1 MNHIV
6 IVFLLISS
14 VLNAQHLLPQP
25 KEVNLHKG
33 QFKIAK
39 NIKVRVTK
47 PSLDLNRYTQRFI
60 HRLEYSSGV
69 YFQHHKL
76 QDTISSYEIVI
87 KTNSTT
93 ENIHIETN
101 ESYSISIANNK
112 VIIDAENNIGAYRA
126 LETLLQLIKT
136 SKDGPF
142 FNNCRIVDEPRFKWR
157 GLLIDVCRHWIP
169 KHIIKRN
176 IDAMAAV
183 KMNVLHLHLT
193 DDQSF
198 RIESKKFP
206 KLHELGNNG
215 NYFTQED
222 IKEIIQY
229 ARERGIR
236 VVPEFDI
243 PGHITSWLI
252 GYPKLA
258 SANRKYEIPNK
269 YGVFKASLNPIE
281 EYTYQF
287 LDTLLT
293 EMSQVFPDAYFH
305 IGGDENKGSD
315 WNHNKKIQKFMT
327 KMELKNNHELQTY
340 FNRRILTILT
350 RNKKIMVGWDEIYD
364 PNMPNSIVIQ
374 SWRGKES
381 MIHSAKNG
389 FPSLLSNGYYL
400 DKAYKIE
407 DYYENDPLP
416 QGIALTDSN
425 REMILG
431 GEATMWSEI
440 VDQTTI
446 ESRIWP
452 SALAIAERLWSSSEN
467 CNTKNFYIKVPF
479 ISNKI
484 QEFGLTHLS
493 YQEAL
498 LGLISNN
505 SSVQTIKPLIK
516 ALEPIRGYKRHDFLR
531 KTIRYSTISPLN
543 RIADACYVESFTA
556 RNFNTLVRENC
567 QKDGFCRYRKD
578 IKYWLAVWARSA
590 EYFQNISHKSTA
602 LSEVQELALK
612 VQEICE
618 LSWRKVNSPSELT
631 DRENQRAKKLISEI
645 DTYELDIR
653 FSPIDGIK
661 ILFN

>member
-1 MNHIV
+1 MKHIV
-6 IVFLLISS
+6 IVFLFISS

-25 KEVNLHKG
+25 KELNLHEGK
-33 QFKIAK
+33 FKIAN
-39 NIKVRVTK
+39 NIKVRVTR
-47 PSLDLNRYTQRFI
+47 PSLKLNKYTERFI
-60 HRLEYSSGV
+60 QRLEYSSGV
-69 YFQHHKL
+69 YFQHHKI
-76 QDTISSYEIVI
+76 QDTISSYEIVVN
-87 KTNSTT
+87 TNSTT

-101 ESYSISIANNK
+101 ESYAISITSNK
-112 VIIDAENNIGAYRA
+112 VIITAENNIGAYRA
-126 LETLLQLIKT
+126 LETLLQLITT
-136 SKDGPF
+136 SKNGPF
-142 FNNCRIVDEPRFKWR
+142 FNNCSIVDEPRFKWR

-169 KHIIKRN
+169 PHIIKRN

-193 DDQSF
+193 EDQGF

-222 IKEIIQY
+222 IKGIIQY
-229 ARERGIR
+229 ANDRGIR

-243 PGHITSWLI
+243 PGHITSWLV

-258 SANRKYEIPNK
+258 SANRNYEIATK
-269 YGVFKASLNPIE
+269 YGVFKASLNPTE
-281 EYTYQF
+281 EYSYQF

-293 EMSQVFPDAYFH
+293 EMCQLFPDAYFH
-305 IGGDENKGSD
+305 IGGDENNGSD
-315 WNHNKKIQKFMT
+315 WNQNKKIQKFMT
-327 KMELKNNHELQTY
+327 KMELKNNHELQAY
-340 FNRRILTILT
+340 FNKRILPILI
-350 RNKKIMVGWDEIYD
+350 RNKKIMIGWDEIYD
-364 PNMPNSIVIQ
+364 SNMPNSIAIQ

-381 MIHSAKNG
+381 MIHAAKNG

-400 DKAYKIE
+400 DKVYKIE

-416 QGIALTDSN
+416 QGIDLTESQQK
-425 REMILG
+425 MILG

-467 CNTKNFYIKVPF
+467 CDTKNFYVKVPF
-479 ISNKI
+479 ISNKL
-484 QEFGLTHLS
+484 QEFGLTHIN

-505 SSVQTIKPLIK
+505 SSVQTWKPFIK
-516 ALEPIRGYKRHDFLR
+516 ALEPIRGYKRHDFLK
-531 KTIRYSTISPLN
+531 KTLKYSTITPLN

-556 RNFNTLVRENC
+556 RKFNTLIHKNC
-567 QKDGFCRYRKD
+567 KKAGFCQYRND
-578 IKYWLAVWARSA
+578 IKYWLAKWAKSA
-590 EYFQNISHKSTA
+590 ENFQRISYKSTA
-602 LSEVQELALK
+602 LSEAHELALK

-618 LSWRKVNSPSELT
+618 LAWRKVNSPSELT

-645 DTYELDIR
+645 DTYQLDIR
-653 FSPIDGIK
+653 FAPIDGIK

>member
-1 MNHIV
+1 MKHIV
-6 IVFLLISS
+6 IIFLFISS

-25 KEVNLHKG
+25 KELNLHEGK
-33 QFKIAK
+33 FKIAN
-39 NIKVRVTK
+39 NIKVRVTR
-47 PSLDLNRYTQRFI
+47 PSLKLNKYTERFI
-60 HRLEYSSGV
+60 QRLEYSSGV
-69 YFQHHKL
+69 YFQHHKI
-76 QDTISSYEIVI
+76 QDTISSYEIVVN
-87 KTNSTT
+87 TNSTT

-101 ESYSISIANNK
+101 ESYAISVTSNK
-112 VIIDAENNIGAYRA
+112 VIITAENNIGAYRA
-126 LETLLQLIKT
+126 LETLLQLITT
-136 SKDGPF
+136 SKNGPF
-142 FNNCRIVDEPRFKWR
+142 FNNCSIVDEPRFKWR

-169 KHIIKRN
+169 PHIIKRN

-193 DDQSF
+193 EDQGF

-222 IKEIIQY
+222 IKGIIQY
-229 ARERGIR
+229 ANDRGIR

-243 PGHITSWLI
+243 PGHITSWLV

-258 SANRKYEIPNK
+258 SANRNYEIATK
-269 YGVFKASLNPIE
+269 YGVFKASLNPTE
-281 EYTYQF
+281 EYSYQF

-293 EMSQVFPDAYFH
+293 EMCQLFPDAYFH
-305 IGGDENKGSD
+305 IGGDENNGSD
-315 WNHNKKIQKFMT
+315 WNQNKKIQKFMT
-327 KMELKNNHELQTY
+327 KMELKNNHELQAY
-340 FNRRILTILT
+340 FNKRILPILI
-350 RNKKIMVGWDEIYD
+350 RNKKIMIGWDEIYD
-364 PNMPNSIVIQ
+364 SNMPNSIAIQ

-381 MIHSAKNG
+381 MIHAAKNG

-400 DKAYKIE
+400 DKVYKIE

-416 QGIALTDSN
+416 QGIDLTESQQK
-425 REMILG
+425 MILG

-467 CNTKNFYIKVPF
+467 CDTKNFYVKVPF
-479 ISNKI
+479 ISNKL
-484 QEFGLTHLS
+484 QEFGLTHIN

-505 SSVQTIKPLIK
+505 SSVQTWKPFIK
-516 ALEPIRGYKRHDFLR
+516 ALEPIRGYKRHDFLK
-531 KTIRYSTISPLN
+531 KTLKYSTITPLN

-556 RNFNTLVRENC
+556 RKFNTLIHKNC
-567 QKDGFCRYRKD
+567 KKAGFCQYRND
-578 IKYWLAVWARSA
+578 IKYWLAKWAQSA
-590 EYFQNISHKSTA
+590 ENFQRISYKSTA
-602 LSEVQELALK
+602 LSEAHELALK

-618 LSWRKVNSPSELT
+618 LAWRKVNSPSELT

-645 DTYELDIR
+645 DTYQLDIR
-653 FSPIDGIK
+653 FAPIDGIK

>member
-1 MNHIV
+1 MKHIV
-6 IVFLLISS
+6 IIFLFISS

-25 KEVNLHKG
+25 KELNLHEGK
-33 QFKIAK
+33 FKIAN
-39 NIKVRVTK
+39 NIKVRVTR
-47 PSLDLNRYTQRFI
+47 PSLKLNRYTERFI
-60 HRLEYSSGV
+60 QRLEYSSGV
-69 YFQHHKL
+69 YFQHHKI

-87 KTNSTT
+87 NTNSTT

-101 ESYSISIANNK
+101 ESYAISITSNK
-112 VIIDAENNIGAYRA
+112 VIITAENNIGAYRA
-126 LETLLQLIKT
+126 LETLLQLITT
-136 SKDGPF
+136 SENGPF
-142 FNNCRIVDEPRFKWR
+142 FNNCSIVDEPRFKWR

-169 KHIIKRN
+169 PHIIKRN

-193 DDQSF
+193 EDQGF

-229 ARERGIR
+229 ANERGIR

-243 PGHITSWLI
+243 PGHITSWLV

-258 SANRKYEIPNK
+258 SANRNYEIATK
-269 YGVFKASLNPIE
+269 YGVFKASLNPTE

-293 EMSQVFPDAYFH
+293 EMCQLFPDAYFH
-305 IGGDENKGSD
+305 IGGDENNGSD
-315 WNHNKKIQKFMT
+315 WNQNKKIQKFMT
-327 KMELKNNHELQTY
+327 KMELKNNHELQAY
-340 FNRRILTILT
+340 FNKRILPILI
-350 RNKKIMVGWDEIYD
+350 RNKKIMIGWDEIYD
-364 PNMPNSIVIQ
+364 SNMPNSIAIQ

-381 MIHSAKNG
+381 MIHAAKNG

-400 DKAYKIE
+400 DKVYKIE

-416 QGIALTDSN
+416 KGIDLTESQQK
-425 REMILG
+425 MILG

-467 CNTKNFYIKVPF
+467 CDTKNFYVKVPF
-479 ISNKI
+479 ISNKL
-484 QEFGLTHLS
+484 QEFGLTHIN
-493 YQEAL
+493 YQETL

-505 SSVQTIKPLIK
+505 SSVQTWKPFIKV
-516 ALEPIRGYKRHDFLR
+516 LEPIRGYKRHDFLK
-531 KTIRYSTISPLN
+531 KTLKHSSITPLN

-556 RNFNTLVRENC
+556 RNFNKLIHKNC
-567 QKDGFCRYRKD
+567 KKDGFCKYRND
-578 IKYWLAVWARSA
+578 IKYWLAKWAKSA
-590 EYFQNISHKSTA
+590 ENFQRISYKSTA
-602 LSEVQELALK
+602 LSEAHELALK

-618 LSWRKVNSPSELT
+618 LAWRKVNSPSELT

-645 DTYELDIR
+645 DTYQLDIR
-653 FSPIDGIK
+653 FAPIDGIK

>member
-1 MNHIV
+1 MKHIV
-6 IVFLLISS
+6 IIFLFISS

-25 KEVNLHKG
+25 KELNLHEGK
-33 QFKIAK
+33 FKIAN
-39 NIKVRVTK
+39 NIKVRVTR
-47 PSLDLNRYTQRFI
+47 PSLKLNRYTERFI
-60 HRLEYSSGV
+60 QRLEYSSGV
-69 YFQHHKL
+69 YFQHHKI

-87 KTNSTT
+87 NTNSTT

-101 ESYSISIANNK
+101 ESYAISITSNK
-112 VIIDAENNIGAYRA
+112 VIITAENNIGAYRA
-126 LETLLQLIKT
+126 LETLLQLITT
-136 SKDGPF
+136 SENGPF
-142 FNNCRIVDEPRFKWR
+142 FNNCSIVDEPRFKWR

-169 KHIIKRN
+169 PHIIKRN

-193 DDQSF
+193 EDQGF

-229 ARERGIR
+229 ANERGIR

-243 PGHITSWLI
+243 PGHITSWLV

-258 SANRKYEIPNK
+258 SANRNYEIATK
-269 YGVFKASLNPIE
+269 YGVFKASLNPTE

-293 EMSQVFPDAYFH
+293 EMCQLFPDAYFH
-305 IGGDENKGSD
+305 IGGDENNGSD
-315 WNHNKKIQKFMT
+315 WNQNKKIQKFMT
-327 KMELKNNHELQTY
+327 KMELKNNHELQAY
-340 FNRRILTILT
+340 FNKRILPILI
-350 RNKKIMVGWDEIYD
+350 RNKKIMIGWDEIYD
-364 PNMPNSIVIQ
+364 SNMPNSIAIQ

-381 MIHSAKNG
+381 MIHAAKNG

-400 DKAYKIE
+400 DKVYKIE

-416 QGIALTDSN
+416 KGIDLTESQQK
-425 REMILG
+425 MILG

-467 CNTKNFYIKVPF
+467 CDTKNFYVKVPF
-479 ISNKI
+479 ISNKL
-484 QEFGLTHLS
+484 QEFGLTHIN
-493 YQEAL
+493 YQETL

-505 SSVQTIKPLIK
+505 SSVQTWKPFIKV
-516 ALEPIRGYKRHDFLR
+516 LEPIRGYKRHDFLK
-531 KTIRYSTISPLN
+531 KTLKYSSITPLN

-556 RNFNTLVRENC
+556 RNFNKLIHKNC
-567 QKDGFCRYRKD
+567 KKDGFCKYRND
-578 IKYWLAVWARSA
+578 IKYWLAKWAKSA
-590 EYFQNISHKSTA
+590 ENFQRISYKSTA
-602 LSEVQELALK
+602 LSEAHELALK

-618 LSWRKVNSPSELT
+618 LAWRKVNSPSELT

-645 DTYELDIR
+645 DTYQLDIR
-653 FSPIDGIK
+653 FAPIDGIK

>member
-1 MNHIV
+1 MKHIV
-6 IVFLLISS
+6 IIFLFISS

-25 KEVNLHKG
+25 KELNLHEGK
-33 QFKIAK
+33 FKIAN
-39 NIKVRVTK
+39 NIKVRVTR
-47 PSLDLNRYTQRFI
+47 PSLKLNKYTERFI
-60 HRLEYSSGV
+60 QRLEYSSGV
-69 YFQHHKL
+69 YFQHHKI
-76 QDTISSYEIVI
+76 QDTISSYEIVVN
-87 KTNSTT
+87 TNSTT

-101 ESYSISIANNK
+101 ESYAISVTSNK
-112 VIIDAENNIGAYRA
+112 VIITAENNIGAYRA
-126 LETLLQLIKT
+126 LETLLQLITT
-136 SKDGPF
+136 SKNGPF
-142 FNNCRIVDEPRFKWR
+142 FNNCSIVDEPRFKWR

-169 KHIIKRN
+169 PHIIKRN

-193 DDQSF
+193 EDQGF

-222 IKEIIQY
+222 IKGIIQY
-229 ARERGIR
+229 ANDRGIR

-243 PGHITSWLI
+243 PGHITSWLV

-258 SANRKYEIPNK
+258 SANRNYEIATK
-269 YGVFKASLNPIE
+269 YGVFKASLNPTE
-281 EYTYQF
+281 EYSYQF

-293 EMSQVFPDAYFH
+293 EMCQLFPDAYFH
-305 IGGDENKGSD
+305 IGGDENNGSD
-315 WNHNKKIQKFMT
+315 WNQNKKIQKFMT
-327 KMELKNNHELQTY
+327 KMELKNNHELQAY
-340 FNRRILTILT
+340 FNKRILPILI
-350 RNKKIMVGWDEIYD
+350 RNKKIMIGWDEIYD
-364 PNMPNSIVIQ
+364 SNMPNSIAIQ

-381 MIHSAKNG
+381 MIHAAKNG

-400 DKAYKIE
+400 DKVYKIE

-416 QGIALTDSN
+416 QGIDLTESQQK
-425 REMILG
+425 MILG

-452 SALAIAERLWSSSEN
+452 STLAIAERLWSSSEN
-467 CNTKNFYIKVPF
+467 CDTKNFYVKVPF
-479 ISNKI
+479 ISNKL
-484 QEFGLTHLS
+484 QEFGLTHIN

-505 SSVQTIKPLIK
+505 SSVQTWKPFIK
-516 ALEPIRGYKRHDFLR
+516 ALEPIRGYKRHDFLK
-531 KTIRYSTISPLN
+531 KTLKYSPITPLN

-556 RNFNTLVRENC
+556 RKFNTLIHKNC
-567 QKDGFCRYRKD
+567 KKDGFCQYRNG
-578 IKYWLAVWARSA
+578 IKYWLAKWAKSA
-590 EYFQNISHKSTA
+590 ENFQRISYKSTA
-602 LSEVQELALK
+602 LSEAHELALK

-618 LSWRKVNSPSELT
+618 LAWRKVNSPSELT

-645 DTYELDIR
+645 DTYQLDIR
-653 FSPIDGIK
+653 FAPIDGIK

>member
-1 MNHIV
+1 MKHIV
-6 IVFLLISS
+6 IIFLFISS

-25 KEVNLHKG
+25 KELNLHEGK
-33 QFKIAK
+33 FKIAN
-39 NIKVRVTK
+39 NIKVRVTR
-47 PSLDLNRYTQRFI
+47 PSLKLNRYTERFI
-60 HRLEYSSGV
+60 QRLEYSSGV
-69 YFQHHKL
+69 YFQHHKI

-87 KTNSTT
+87 NTNSTT

-101 ESYSISIANNK
+101 ESYAISITSNK
-112 VIIDAENNIGAYRA
+112 VIITAENNIGAYRA
-126 LETLLQLIKT
+126 LETLLQLITT
-136 SKDGPF
+136 SENGPF
-142 FNNCRIVDEPRFKWR
+142 FNNCSIVDEPRFKWR

-169 KHIIKRN
+169 PHIIKRN

-193 DDQSF
+193 EDQGF

-229 ARERGIR
+229 ANERGIR

-243 PGHITSWLI
+243 PGHITSWLV

-258 SANRKYEIPNK
+258 SANRNYEIATK
-269 YGVFKASLNPIE
+269 YGVFKASLNPTE

-293 EMSQVFPDAYFH
+293 EMCQLFPDAYFH
-305 IGGDENKGSD
+305 IGGDENNGSD
-315 WNHNKKIQKFMT
+315 WNQNKKIQKFMT
-327 KMELKNNHELQTY
+327 KMELKNNHELQAY
-340 FNRRILTILT
+340 FNKRILPILI
-350 RNKKIMVGWDEIYD
+350 RNKKIMIGWDEIYD
-364 PNMPNSIVIQ
+364 SNMPNSIAIQ

-381 MIHSAKNG
+381 MIHAAKNG

-400 DKAYKIE
+400 DKVYKIE

-416 QGIALTDSN
+416 QGIDLTESQQK
-425 REMILG
+425 MILG

-467 CNTKNFYIKVPF
+467 CDTKNFYVKVPF
-479 ISNKI
+479 ISNKL
-484 QEFGLTHLS
+484 QEFGLTHIN
-493 YQEAL
+493 YQETL

-505 SSVQTIKPLIK
+505 SSVQTWKPFIKV
-516 ALEPIRGYKRHDFLR
+516 LEPIRGYKRHDFLK
-531 KTIRYSTISPLN
+531 KTLKYSSITPLN

-556 RNFNTLVRENC
+556 RNFNKLIHKNC
-567 QKDGFCRYRKD
+567 KKDGFCKYRND
-578 IKYWLAVWARSA
+578 IKYWLAKWAKSA
-590 EYFQNISHKSTA
+590 ENFQRISYKSTA
-602 LSEVQELALK
+602 LSEAHELALK

-618 LSWRKVNSPSELT
+618 LAWRKVNSPSELT

-645 DTYELDIR
+645 DTYQLDIR
-653 FSPIDGIK
+653 FAPIDGIK

>member
-1 MNHIV
+1 MKHIV
-6 IVFLLISS
+6 IIFLFISS

-25 KEVNLHKG
+25 KELNLHEGK
-33 QFKIAK
+33 FKIAN
-39 NIKVRVTK
+39 NIKVRVTR
-47 PSLDLNRYTQRFI
+47 PSLKLNKYTERFI
-60 HRLEYSSGV
+60 QRLEYSSGV
-69 YFQHHKL
+69 YFQHHKI
-76 QDTISSYEIVI
+76 QDTISSYEIVVN
-87 KTNSTT
+87 TNSTT

-101 ESYSISIANNK
+101 ESYAISVTSNK
-112 VIIDAENNIGAYRA
+112 VIITAENNIGAYRA
-126 LETLLQLIKT
+126 LETLLQLITT
-136 SKDGPF
+136 SKNGPF
-142 FNNCRIVDEPRFKWR
+142 FNNCSIVDEPRFKWR

-169 KHIIKRN
+169 PHIIKRN

-193 DDQSF
+193 EDQGF

-222 IKEIIQY
+222 IKGIIQY
-229 ARERGIR
+229 ANDRGIR

-243 PGHITSWLI
+243 PGHITSWLV

-258 SANRKYEIPNK
+258 SANRNYEIATK
-269 YGVFKASLNPIE
+269 YGVFKASLNPTE
-281 EYTYQF
+281 EYSYQF

-293 EMSQVFPDAYFH
+293 EMCQLFPDAYFH
-305 IGGDENKGSD
+305 IGGDENNGSD
-315 WNHNKKIQKFMT
+315 WNQNKKIQKFMT
-327 KMELKNNHELQTY
+327 KMELKNNHELQAY
-340 FNRRILTILT
+340 FNKRILPILI
-350 RNKKIMVGWDEIYD
+350 RNKKIMIGWDEIYD
-364 PNMPNSIVIQ
+364 SNMPNSIAIQ

-381 MIHSAKNG
+381 MIHAAKNG

-400 DKAYKIE
+400 DKVYKIE

-416 QGIALTDSN
+416 QGIDLTESQQK
-425 REMILG
+425 MILG

-467 CNTKNFYIKVPF
+467 CDTKNFYVKVPF
-479 ISNKI
+479 ISNKL
-484 QEFGLTHLS
+484 QEFGLTHIN

-505 SSVQTIKPLIK
+505 SSVQTWKPFIK
-516 ALEPIRGYKRHDFLR
+516 ALEPIRGYKRHDFLK
-531 KTIRYSTISPLN
+531 KTLKYSTITPLN

-556 RNFNTLVRENC
+556 RKFNTLIHKNC
-567 QKDGFCRYRKD
+567 KKAGFCQYRND
-578 IKYWLAVWARSA
+578 IKYWLAKWAKSA
-590 EYFQNISHKSTA
+590 ENFQRISYKSTA
-602 LSEVQELALK
+602 LSEAHELALK

-618 LSWRKVNSPSELT
+618 LAWRKVNSPSELT

-645 DTYELDIR
+645 DTYQLDIR
-653 FSPIDGIK
+653 FAPIDGIK

>member
-1 MNHIV
+1 MKHIV
-6 IVFLLISS
+6 IVFLFISS

-25 KEVNLHKG
+25 KELNLHEGK
-33 QFKIAK
+33 FKIAN
-39 NIKVRVTK
+39 NIKVRVTR
-47 PSLDLNRYTQRFI
+47 PSLKLNRYTERFI
-60 HRLEYSSGV
+60 QRLEYSSGV
-69 YFQHHKL
+69 YFQHHKI

-87 KTNSTT
+87 NTNSTT
-93 ENIHIETN
+93 KNIHIETN
-101 ESYSISIANNK
+101 ESYAISITSNK
-112 VIIDAENNIGAYRA
+112 VIITAENNIGAYRA
-126 LETLLQLIKT
+126 LETLLQLIST
-136 SKDGPF
+136 SKNGPF
-142 FNNCRIVDEPRFKWR
+142 FNNCSIVDEPRFKWR

-169 KHIIKRN
+169 PHIIKRN

-193 DDQSF
+193 EDQGF

-229 ARERGIR
+229 ANERGIR

-243 PGHITSWLI
+243 PGHITSWLV

-258 SANRKYEIPNK
+258 SANRKYEIATK
-269 YGVFKASLNPIE
+269 YGVFKASLNPTE

-293 EMSQVFPDAYFH
+293 EMCQLFPDAYFH
-305 IGGDENKGSD
+305 IGGDENNGSD
-315 WNHNKKIQKFMT
+315 WNQNKKIQKFMT
-327 KMELKNNHELQTY
+327 KMELKNNHELQAY
-340 FNRRILTILT
+340 FNKRILPILI
-350 RNKKIMVGWDEIYD
+350 RNKKIMIGWDEIYD
-364 PNMPNSIVIQ
+364 SNMPNSIAIQ

-381 MIHSAKNG
+381 MIHAAKNG

-400 DKAYKIE
+400 DKVYKIE

-416 QGIALTDSN
+416 QGIDLTESQQK
-425 REMILG
+425 MILG
-431 GEATMWSEI
+431 GEATMWSEL

-467 CNTKNFYIKVPF
+467 CDTKNFYVKVPF
-479 ISNKI
+479 ISNKL
-484 QEFGLTHLS
+484 QEFGLTHIN

-505 SSVQTIKPLIK
+505 SSVQTWKPFIK
-516 ALEPIRGYKRHDFLR
+516 ALEPIRGYKRHDFLK
-531 KTIRYSTISPLN
+531 KTLKYSTITPLN

-556 RNFNTLVRENC
+556 RKFNTLIHKNC
-567 QKDGFCRYRKD
+567 KKAGFCQYRND
-578 IKYWLAVWARSA
+578 IKYWLAKWAKSA
-590 EYFQNISHKSTA
+590 ENFQRISYKSTA
-602 LSEVQELALK
+602 LSEAHELALK

-618 LSWRKVNSPSELT
+618 LAWRKVNSPSELT

-645 DTYELDIR
+645 DTYQLDIR
-653 FSPIDGIK
+653 FAPIDGIK